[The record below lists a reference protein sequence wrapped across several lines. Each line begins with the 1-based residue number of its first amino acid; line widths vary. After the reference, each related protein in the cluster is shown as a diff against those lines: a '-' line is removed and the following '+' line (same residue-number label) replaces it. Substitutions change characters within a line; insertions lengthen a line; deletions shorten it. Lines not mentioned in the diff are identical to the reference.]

1 MMPVCPARKLRSSKK
16 MILNLAGIVAVT
28 MLVVFGPLQVNRAN
42 AQATPPAPE
51 QAATPAVA
59 QGIADIWQGT
69 LHAGQDLRTVL
80 KITKAADGSYKADFY
95 SIDQGG
101 QPIPV
106 TKITLEGSTVKYSI
120 TPFDLKYEGKLSADG
135 KTIEGSSTQGG
146 NSLPLTFTRATS
158 ATEWAIPKPPPP
170 IPPMAADANPSFEV
184 ATIKPTKPDEQGR
197 RLVWTGRRMET
208 LNTPLSFLISF
219 AYGMH
224 AKQIIGLP
232 AWADTA
238 KFDITAQPDTEGRP
252 TDKQLKGMLQKLLA
266 DRFKL
271 TFHQDKRELSVYV
284 LSVTKTGQKLTKSEG
299 DPNGLPG
306 LFFQGLGKL
315 NVRNATMKDFTGL
328 MQNAVLDRPV
338 VDQTELAGRFD
349 FTLNWT
355 PDDSQFGGM
364 GAKVPPPTD
373 SADAPPN
380 LYTAI
385 QEQIGLKLE
394 ATKAPADV
402 LVIDHVE
409 EPSAN

>member
-1 MMPVCPARKLRSSKK
+1 
-16 MILNLAGIVAVT
+16 
-28 MLVVFGPLQVNRAN
+28 
-42 AQATPPAPE
+42 
-51 QAATPAVA
+51 
-59 QGIADIWQGT
+59 
-69 LHAGQDLRTVL
+69 
-80 KITKAADGSYKADFY
+80 
-95 SIDQGG
+95 
-101 QPIPV
+101 
-106 TKITLEGSTVKYSI
+106 
-120 TPFDLKYEGKLSADG
+120 
-135 KTIEGSSTQGG
+135 
-146 NSLPLTFTRATS
+146 
-158 ATEWAIPKPPPP
+158 
-170 IPPMAADANPSFEV
+170 
-184 ATIKPTKPDEQGR
+184 
-197 RLVWTGRRMET
+197 MET

-284 LSVTKTGQKLTKSEG
+284 LSVNKTGQKLTKSEG